1 MISLHLIETVN
12 TQQLVSLKTSDDAA
26 AADDDDDDD
35 EHPQERLVTKRRPTY
50 LASGKWPS
58 AARRLSA
65 RRALPKDTTALSL
78 VVSLSTT
85 LIEGYEDG
93 IRGGHSSC
101 WLLKI
106 VQNIFDT
113 LLPDQCARELNLG
126 KSISRGNSELA

>member
-1 MISLHLIETVN
+1 MISLHLIETIK
-12 TQQLVSLKTSDDAA
+12 TQQLVSLKDDAA
-26 AADDDDDDD
+26 AAADDDDD

-58 AARRLSA
+58 AARRLSV

-78 VVSLSTT
+78 VVSLSIT

-113 LLPDQCARELNLG
+113 LLPGQCARELNLG

>member
-1 MISLHLIETVN
+1 MMN
-12 TQQLVSLKTSDDAA
+12 TRT
-26 AADDDDDDD
+26 
-35 EHPQERLVTKRRPTY
+35 ERLVTKRRPTY

>member
-12 TQQLVSLKTSDDAA
+12 TQQLVSLKISDDAA
-26 AADDDDDDD
+26 ADDDDDD

-78 VVSLSTT
+78 IVSLSTT

-93 IRGGHSSC
+93 ILR
-101 WLLKI
+101 WAPQLLA
-106 VQNIFDT
+106 FEDST
-113 LLPDQCARELNLG
+113 EYF
-126 KSISRGNSELA
+126 

>member
-1 MISLHLIETVN
+1 MISLHLIETIN
-12 TQQLVSLKTSDDAA
+12 TQQLVSLKISDDAA
-26 AADDDDDDD
+26 ADDDD

-93 IRGGHSSC
+93 ILR
-101 WLLKI
+101 WALQLLA
-106 VQNIFDT
+106 FEDS
-113 LLPDQCARELNLG
+113 AEYF
-126 KSISRGNSELA
+126 